1 MQIKLRNLTIGTR
14 IAMALA
20 LPIAGMLF
28 LLILLVGRQY
38 QTASNMDMLR
48 RMAELA
54 PAVSALVHELQLER
68 GVSAGLVSSAE
79 GVAFA
84 ERLPAR
90 HTQTDLRRSEL
101 LEMLDRYDETPA
113 VLEQATYLRPRIEAA
128 REKLAQIWKMRA
140 AIADRSVG
148 VGGVTAYYS
157 DTIGELIGI
166 AEAMLLADVHPD
178 LSRNIAAYT
187 RLLHV
192 KEQTGLERAIGS
204 AGFAAG
210 KIDSPTYMRIVE
222 LINQQRIY
230 LREFHFYATA
240 EQSAFFEKTLYGINE
255 AEVTRLRRILLKSR
269 DTGSTGRIDARHWF
283 DSMTRKIDLL
293 KSIEDR
299 LANDVIV
306 QAGEL
311 KAAAEETA
319 WRIGLLALLLL
330 GLTLGLAVGIAR
342 GIILPLRSMTDA
354 MERLASGDRSAEIR
368 NSDRADEIGALTRAA
383 RVFRES
389 QIRAAQADEQTRLA
403 AALRVYRRA
412 LSAIVQGVVIVDGE
426 RRITYAND
434 AFCQF
439 FRIDGSNFPGE
450 REIFLDACR
459 NAPDALLAELAPA
472 FAGEYYHG
480 EIHCRCSDGTPFW
493 CEITV
498 TPAADGSGNTTHL
511 VGVLRDVTEAR
522 RVEQELRIAAT
533 AFESLHGMMVTD
545 AHGLILRVNKAF
557 VEMTGWSA
565 EEAVGQSPAI
575 LKSGRHDAEFYADMW
590 RQLAVTGAW
599 EGEIWDRRKN
609 GEIYPKWQT
618 VSAVRGA
625 DGSITHYVA
634 AFSDIGERKEAEQRI
649 HDLAFFDPLTGLPN
663 RRLLLDRLQQALSAS
678 ARNEQHGA
686 LLFIDL
692 DNFKSLNDTLGHD
705 MGDLLLCE
713 VARRLQACLRGCDTV
728 ARLGGDE
735 FVVMLEDLGGDATQ
749 AAADSETVGNK
760 ILDSLNQDYD
770 LAGKVHH
777 SSPSIG
783 VTIFLGQE
791 TSIDNLLKQA
801 DLAMY
806 QAKAAGRNAMRFFDP
821 GMQAVVTARS
831 VLEDDLREA
840 LKAKQFVLHYQPQVD
855 GEGRMT
861 GAEALLR
868 WQHPQRGLVPPAEF
882 IPLAEETGLILPIGE
897 WVLRTA
903 CARLAQWRVQPETA
917 DLTLAVNVSARQ
929 FRHPG
934 FVYQVASALSASGAD
949 PHRLKLELTESLLL
963 DDIEATVVK
972 MTALKAAGV
981 SFSLDDFG
989 TGYSSLA
996 YLKRLPLDQLK
1007 IDRSFVRDVL
1017 TDPNDAVIARTI
1029 VALGQ
1034 SLGLAVIAEGV
1045 ETEEQRAFLAAHN
1058 CHAYQGYL
1066 FGRPEPAQ
1074 ERQGTGSGAGGV
1086 TMQELRSVES

>member
-14 IAMALA
+14 IAIALA
-20 LPIAGMLF
+20 LPITGLLF
-28 LLILLVGRQY
+28 VSLLLVGRQY

-68 GVSAGLVSSAE
+68 GVSAGFVSSLE
-79 GVAFA
+79 GAAFA

-90 HTQTDLRRSEL
+90 HAQTDQRRAEL
-101 LEMLDRYDETPA
+101 TDMLERYDGMPA
-113 VLEQATYLRPRIEAA
+113 VVEQAAYLRPRIEAA
-128 REKLAQIWKMRA
+128 REKLGKIWLTRA
-140 AIADRSVG
+140 AIAERSIN

-157 DTIGELIGI
+157 DAISELIGI

-178 LSRNIAAYT
+178 LNRSIAAYT
-187 RLLHV
+187 RLLHM

-210 KIDSPTYMRIVE
+210 RIDSPTYMRIVE

-240 EQSAFFEKTLYGINE
+240 EQSAFFEKTLYGVNE
-255 AEVTRLRRILLKSR
+255 AEVTRLRRVLLKSR
-269 DTGSTGRIDARHWF
+269 DTGSAEGVDARHWF
-283 DSMTRKIDLL
+283 DSMTKKIDLL

-299 LANDVIV
+299 LAGDLIA
-306 QAGEL
+306 QATAL
-311 KAAAEETA
+311 KAEAEASA

-330 GLTLGLAVGIAR
+330 ALTVSLAAGIAR
-342 GIILPLRSMTDA
+342 GIILPLKRMTEA
-354 MERLASGDRSAEIR
+354 MQRLAAGDGAAEIR
-368 NSDRADEIGALTRAA
+368 ASDRTDEIGALTRAA

-389 QIRAAQADEQTRLA
+389 QIKAAQADEQARIA

-412 LSAIVQGVVIVDGE
+412 LSAIVQGVVITDGE

-434 AFCQF
+434 AFCQY
-439 FRIDGSNFPGE
+439 FRISDGAFPGD
-450 REIFLDACR
+450 RQIFLDA
-459 NAPDALLAELAPA
+459 AQSGPDAFLAELAPA
-472 FAGEYYHG
+472 FAGHYYHG
-480 EIHCRCSDGTPFW
+480 EIHCRGTDGTPFW

-498 TPAADGSGNTTHL
+498 TPAADSSGRTTHL

-545 AHGLILRVNKAF
+545 AAGTILRVNKAF

-618 VSAVRGA
+618 VSAVRGP
-625 DGSITHYVA
+625 DGGITHYVA

-678 ARNEQHGA
+678 ARNRQHGA

-713 VARRLQACLRGCDTV
+713 VARRLQDCLRGCDTV

-735 FVVMLEDLGGDATQ
+735 FVVMLEDLGDDPTQ

-760 ILDSLNQDYD
+760 ILDSLNRDYD
-770 LAGKVHH
+770 LNGKAHH

-783 VTIFLGQE
+783 VTLFLGQE
-791 TSIDNLLKQA
+791 TNIDNLLKQA

-831 VLEDDLREA
+831 ELEDDLREA
-840 LKAKQFVLHYQPQVD
+840 LKAQQFVLHYQPQVD
-855 GEGRMT
+855 GEGRIT

-882 IPLAEETGLILPIGE
+882 IPLAEETGLILPIGD

-903 CARLAQWRVQPETA
+903 CARLAQWRARPDTA
-917 DLTLAVNVSARQ
+917 ALTLAVNVSARQ

-934 FVYQVASALSASGAD
+934 FVYQVVSALGASGAD

-963 DDIEATVVK
+963 DDIEGTVVK

-989 TGYSSLA
+989 TGYSSLS

-1017 TDPNDAVIARTI
+1017 TDPNDAAIARTI

-1034 SLGLAVIAEGV
+1034 SLGLTVIAEGV

-1066 FGRPEPAQ
+1066 FGRPEP
-1074 ERQGTGSGAGGV
+1074 GGD
-1086 TMQELRSVES
+1086 